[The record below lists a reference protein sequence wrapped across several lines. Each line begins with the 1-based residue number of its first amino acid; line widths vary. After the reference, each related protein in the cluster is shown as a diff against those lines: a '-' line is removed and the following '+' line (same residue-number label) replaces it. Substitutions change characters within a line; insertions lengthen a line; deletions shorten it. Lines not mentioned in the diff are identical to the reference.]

1 MVSVW
6 NSYRNGLSYTQLDH
20 STAMPT
26 SLSPEG
32 PHTGRSA
39 TATVRRRTS
48 RRHRGPQTT
57 LRSRGPRGSS
67 PYKKSRRM
75 SHYTPLEYYITVPMK
90 KSCPFHEQTMNEEYF
105 LFLAVYTA
113 HPHRRKV
120 YRFRISFFFFL
131 ASFFYLF
138 SFLLLSS
145 FFLH

>member
-32 PHTGRSA
+32 PHTGRFA
-39 TATVRRRTS
+39 TATGRRRTS
-48 RRHRGPQTT
+48 LRHRGPLTT

-67 PYKKSRRM
+67 PYRKSRRM
-75 SHYTPLEYYITVPMK
+75 SCYTPLEYYITVPMK
-90 KSCPFHEQTMNEEYF
+90 KSCPFHEQTMNEGCF
-105 LFLAVYTA
+105 LFLAVCTA

-120 YRFRISFFFFL
+120 YQFRISFFFFL